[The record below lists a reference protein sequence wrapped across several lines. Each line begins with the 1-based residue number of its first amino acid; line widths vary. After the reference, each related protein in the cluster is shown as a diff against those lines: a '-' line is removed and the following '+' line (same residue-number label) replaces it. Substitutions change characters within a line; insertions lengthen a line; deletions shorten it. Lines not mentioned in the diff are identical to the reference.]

1 MKGVRTALIVLVTAF
16 GPAMVEASDA
26 PLPPLHPGEM
36 TQHNA
41 EIRANEIL
49 LRGNAEDMAQYGAL
63 QSTLNQAR
71 TMNRP
76 APPAGMTPPSA
87 IRLPA
92 GVEAPQ
98 PSISPIPR

>member
-1 MKGVRTALIVLVTAF
+1 MKALRTALIALLAAA
-16 GPAMVEASDA
+16 GPAMAQASDA

-36 TQHNA
+36 SERNA
-41 EIRANEIL
+41 QTRATEIL
-49 LRGNAEDMAQYGAL
+49 LRGNPEDMAQYGAL

-71 TMNRP
+71 SMNRP

-92 GVEAPQ
+92 GVEAPP